1 MSHLWFYP
9 SFTGCLTTVPL
20 RSRYYLS
27 LLWVRRE
34 LRERGQLSTFLWAV
48 ISDLPSQTH
57 VDQSISATIRIP
69 CRRVLNGTSSYTDDT
84 YILLIL
90 SPDTRLIQFLPRRK
104 WLHFSTTHCWS
115 SEQKQRS
122 TIPSNLTYRFQLNI
136 PDDPV
141 HSAKNNTWGFKN
153 LCENDAE
160 VHHPG
165 HDWLSG
171 YPSSSLTSRLGGC
184 THCIVYDT
192 IGRGS
197 GLAWVEKRYSPPTS
211 ARLYHHFLF
220 F

>member
-27 LLWVRRE
+27 LLCFRRE

-48 ISDLPSQTH
+48 IGDLPSQTYA
-57 VDQSISATIRIP
+57 DQSISATIRIP

-104 WLHFSTTHCWS
+104 WLHFSTTHCRS

-122 TIPSNLTYRFQLNI
+122 KDLLYR
-136 PDDPV
+136 
-141 HSAKNNTWGFKN
+141 A
-153 LCENDAE
+153 
-160 VHHPG
+160 
-165 HDWLSG
+165 
-171 YPSSSLTSRLGGC
+171 TSR
-184 THCIVYDT
+184 IV
-192 IGRGS
+192 
-197 GLAWVEKRYSPPTS
+197 
-211 ARLYHHFLF
+211 FN
-220 F
+220 